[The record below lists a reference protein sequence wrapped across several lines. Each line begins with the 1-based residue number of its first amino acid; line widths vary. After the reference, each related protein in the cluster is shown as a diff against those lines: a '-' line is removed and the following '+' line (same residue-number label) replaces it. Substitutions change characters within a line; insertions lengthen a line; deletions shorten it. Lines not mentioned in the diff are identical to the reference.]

1 MDSQT
6 EEQVYI
12 SARQL
17 AIRWDCS
24 RNTAHRTAKRAG
36 ITKVF
41 LGEGRNGIVRY
52 SLEEIVR
59 YEISRAIGV
68 S

>member
-24 RNTAHRTAKRAG
+24 RNSAHRTAERAG

-41 LGEGRNGIVRY
+41 LGKGRNGMVRY
-52 SLEEIVR
+52 ALDEVVR
-59 YEISRAIGV
+59 YETSRAIGT